1 MANRDRLYER
11 DAGLFIVTP
20 CTPQVI
26 AGGLMATLAVLW
38 TAAISPPLR
47 VAAPSAG
54 WAVDAVL
61 MVALIAV
68 ATMLVAAIG
77 LVTSDWLAEL
87 KHRNAYAASGVA
99 SDDLI
104 TPPVVQASN
113 QLYPPAVDNEAL
125 WAVLRANRHALRSI
139 ALKTVSDMWCAD
151 VKVATWTQVRK
162 NALPTTS
169 ASVVGTIPEDERT
182 SAVGGS
188 VAGVAASGRVAAA
201 AKRDAQEALRVR
213 VAIGLTAIRSTPWR
227 RNGMGVN
234 RSVYRTQL
242 VANDEPWLA
251 SRGPDQRLALHTV
264 PNRIISDIIIL
275 GQGKRRPPGGE
286 PPPST
291 PGANVPGTG
300 VSMRTGV
307 VASTAQDRRQHPS
320 AASKRLHPEVSFEA
334 QRQLIALAEALARQA
349 AREDD
354 ATEHL
359 TERSRSPPDVAGEIG
374 QGVSG
379 REDTS

>member
-1 MANRDRLYER
+1 MANRDRLYEH
-11 DAGLFIVTP
+11 DAGLFITTP
-20 CTPQVI
+20 RVPQVI
-26 AGGLMATLAVLW
+26 AGGLMASLAVLW
-38 TAAISPPLR
+38 TAAIAPPLR

-54 WAVDAVL
+54 WAVDAAL

-68 ATMLVAAIG
+68 ATMLVAAVG
-77 LVTSDWLAEL
+77 LVAADWWAEI
-87 KHRNAYAASGVA
+87 KSRNAYAAIGVA

-125 WAVLRANRHALRSI
+125 WTALRANRHAARSN
-139 ALKTVSDMWCAD
+139 ALKPVANMWSGD
-151 VKVATWTQVRK
+151 VQVATWAPARK

-169 ASVVGTIPEDERT
+169 ASVVVSIPENERT

-188 VAGVAASGRVAAA
+188 VAAVATSGRVAAA
-201 AKRDAQEALRVR
+201 AKQDAQEALRVR
-213 VAIGLTAIRSTPWR
+213 AAIGLTAIRSTPWR

-234 RSVYRTQL
+234 GSVDRTQL
-242 VANDEPWLA
+242 VANDGPWLG
-251 SRGPDQRLALHTV
+251 SRGSDQRLALHTV

-286 PPPST
+286 PPPCT
-291 PGANVPGTG
+291 PRGNVPGTS

-307 VASTAQDRRQHPS
+307 ATSTASDRPRHLR
-320 AASKRLHPEVSFEA
+320 AAIKSLQPAVSFEA
-334 QRQLIALAEALARQA
+334 QRQLMALAEALARQA

-354 ATEHL
+354 AAERL
-359 TERSRSPPDVAGEIG
+359 TERSRSPPDIAIEV
-374 QGVSG
+374 G
-379 REDTS
+379 RGGPEDTS